1 MQCVATSAVGT
12 GCNLK
17 LLQELPSK
25 NYDDGECVNVT
36 FFVLVMA
43 LPSPSNRSNL
53 FPTFPSAQV
62 SLSDSLDAKS
72 EPISA
77 ANRSNRT
84 IEDRFSRAHALALRA
99 LVSHHIHYKDLCNL
113 ACRED

>member
-43 LPSPSNRSNL
+43 LPSPSICNFSER
-53 FPTFPSAQV
+53 V
-62 SLSDSLDAKS
+62 S
-72 EPISA
+72 ISQ
-77 ANRSNRT
+77 
-84 IEDRFSRAHALALRA
+84 
-99 LVSHHIHYKDLCNL
+99 
-113 ACRED
+113 